1 MSKRRNSQPPGRL
14 AALDANRNST
24 RRRSTEG
31 FLVGSLWRPGDEA
44 PVQHRQKSCES
55 TDENKLLKH
64 RIAELEADVLKLQN
78 ERKRAQN
85 RERKRR
91 QRRIEN
97 STSPS
102 ARVASLLSRLSHRRH
117 LPDRATR
124 ARREAVTEVTNCLC
138 KSFVVFGLLLIDPFS
153 ACVFSF
159 MLRCSNCRRRS
170 CRICNQAWITLERL
184 VSVAC
189 QSLQLFSR
197 WLFVDAASVFRG
209 LGRAEQRMII
219 DVLKVLSALSQ
230 NFLISFV
237 RSRSGSFRQRSSSC
251 RIHRIR

>member
-44 PVQHRQKSCES
+44 PVQHRQSLQSCES

-102 ARVASLLSRLSHRRH
+102 ARVASLLSRLSHQRH

-124 ARREAVTEVTNCLC
+124 ARREAVTEVTILIVCASRLSFLVCYSLMPSLRACLASC
-138 KSFVVFGLLLIDPFS
+138 CAAATVVVGRVATKRGLLWSD
-153 ACVFSF
+153 
-159 MLRCSNCRRRS
+159 
-170 CRICNQAWITLERL
+170 W
-184 VSVAC
+184 
-189 QSLQLFSR
+189 
-197 WLFVDAASVFRG
+197 
-209 LGRAEQRMII
+209 
-219 DVLKVLSALSQ
+219 
-230 NFLISFV
+230 
-237 RSRSGSFRQRSSSC
+237 
-251 RIHRIR
+251 